1 MRLPSSDRTVEA
13 AEGRTAG
20 LRELVEL
27 SWSSAFVQDDEQR
40 ILAAVVERLPALGG
54 VVLERAFLVRD
65 RLLVGWPA
73 GAERP
78 DDTSLITQ
86 LTALHGRSGAV
97 KAGGGRRLTAHALR
111 SPAGLAGYLVV
122 TADREPREAQ
132 RFLLRGLVAL
142 TGLAVGAALTQRRAQ
157 DDGERIRWL
166 VERVDEATAELA
178 GFARVSETLA
188 RTGSEDGGVQ
198 GIAAALHELT
208 GRSVIVEDRLGAR
221 TAAAG
226 PDPGDAHVKPSP
238 SRLAWRSEQIEQGRR
253 PVRDG
258 DLLVAPAAP
267 YGEVLGALAMVD
279 AQHSATAYDLFA
291 LEQAATLL
299 AIELA
304 HRQRVLDAHLAMERD
319 FLDDLL
325 SGLDD
330 AAAVARGDSLGHDVS
345 GTRCV
350 VVARWQ
356 DDRGDALQRALERV
370 AEGLGLDALFSRRDG
385 AAVAML
391 DATAWWGDHG
401 RWDDLHARIA
411 ALLGAPSLAMGVGGL
426 ARGPA
431 QLPRAHREAMQALAV
446 RTSSRNPHGITRFDD
461 LGVYRIL
468 ARGESRDD
476 IEQFVAEWLGK
487 LIDYDAAHTTDM
499 VPTLAE
505 YCESAGNYDRTAHT
519 LGIHRSTLRY
529 RLHRIRELSG
539 RDLNDVDAR
548 FNLHVA
554 TRAWRLLRS
563 GD

>member
-1 MRLPSSDRTVEA
+1 MRQPSSARTVEA
-13 AEGRTAG
+13 AEGRAAG

-27 SWSSAFVQDDEQR
+27 SWSSAFVEDDEQR
-40 ILAAVVERLPALGG
+40 IVAALAERLPALGG
-54 VVLERAFLVRD
+54 VALERAFLVRD

-73 GAERP
+73 GVERP
-78 DDTSLITQ
+78 GDRSLISQ
-86 LTALHGRSGAV
+86 LTGLHGRSGAV
-97 KAGGGRRLTAHALR
+97 KAEGGRRLTAHALR

-122 TADREPREAQ
+122 AADREPNEDQ

-142 TGLAVGAALTQRRAQ
+142 AGLAVGAALTQRRAR

-178 GFARVSETLA
+178 GFARVSEALA

-198 GIAAALHELT
+198 GIAAALHDLT

-238 SRLAWRSEQIEQGRR
+238 SRLAWRLEQIEHGRR

-279 AQHSATAYDLFA
+279 AEHSATAYDLFA

-304 HRQRVLDAHLAMERD
+304 HRQRELDVHLAMERD
-319 FLDDLL
+319 LLDDLL

-345 GTRCV
+345 GTRCI

-356 DDRGDALQRALERV
+356 DDRGDALQRALERA

-385 AAVAML
+385 AAVTML
-391 DATAWWGDHG
+391 DATSWWGDHG

-426 ARGPA
+426 ARGPSA
-431 QLPRAHREAMQALAV
+431 LPRAHREAMQALAV

-487 LIDYDAAHTTDM
+487 LIDYDTAHTTDM
-499 VPTLAE
+499 VQTLAE

-563 GD
+563 GE